1 VPTEPETN
9 VVIAPTRPD
18 NTASTGIRLA
28 EVMAALSTA
37 TDLAMGQPLEFAMA
51 SCVVAVRLGDA
62 LGYDDRQLRA
72 IYYQALLRY
81 IGCNA
86 ETTTMAAL
94 AGDELFIRTEFA
106 TLDTADK
113 AGVMKLMVRSIRT
126 AHEGEPALAVA
137 RHIVRGLA
145 TIPGMTK
152 EFFTSHCEVA
162 QQLAT
167 RLGFEPEIVA
177 GLGQLYE
184 RWDGKGMPR
193 GLKGEEVV
201 PAVRVVTLVQD
212 AITFHRLSGQEAA
225 VAVVRERRGAAYDPA
240 IADRFCETAA
250 HLMAD
255 IDDLD
260 RWERVLAMEPGK
272 QIALSG
278 DELDVACGAM
288 ADFADIKAPFTVG
301 HSHRVGELAVAAAA
315 VARLPARDAAA
326 LGRAACLHDIGRSG
340 VSAAIWSKPGPLAER
355 EWDLV
360 RLYPYHTARILRRP
374 AGLKPVAEIAASHRE
389 RLDGSG
395 YHRGL
400 SQSALN
406 AQSRLL
412 AIADAY
418 CAMTEDRPHRPARSP
433 DYAASQLRQ
442 DAAAGAFDPELTE
455 AVLVAAGHAR
465 KHSAAEPPAGLSSRE
480 IEVLRLLARGK
491 RKREIAQ
498 ELFLAEKTVD
508 NHVQHIY
515 EKIGV
520 TTRAAAAVFAVERG
534 LLT

>member
-1 VPTEPETN
+1 M
-9 VVIAPTRPD
+9 
-18 NTASTGIRLA
+18 AS
-28 EVMAALSTA
+28 LSTA

-51 SCVVAVRLGDA
+51 SCVVAVRLGDE
-62 LGYDDRQLRA
+62 LGYDDRQLRL

-86 ETTTMAAL
+86 ETATMAAL
-94 AGDELFIRTEFA
+94 AGDELFIRPAFA

-113 AGVMKLMVRSIRT
+113 AGVMKLMVHSIRA
-126 AHEGEPALAVA
+126 AHEGEPTFAVA
-137 RHIVRGLA
+137 RHLARGLA

-162 QQLAT
+162 QQLAM
-167 RLGFEPEIVA
+167 RLRFEPEIVT

-184 RWDGKGMPR
+184 RWDGKGMPY
-193 GLKGEEVV
+193 GLKGEEVT
-201 PAVRVVTLVQD
+201 PAVRVVSLVQD
-212 AITFHRLSGQEAA
+212 AVIFHRLSGLDSAIA
-225 VAVVRERRGAAYDPA
+225 VIRERRGAAYDPA

-250 HLMAD
+250 HIMAD
-255 IDDLD
+255 IDTLD

-272 QIALSG
+272 QIVLSN

-288 ADFADIKAPFTVG
+288 ADFADIKLPFTIG
-301 HSHRVGELAVAAAA
+301 HSHHVGELAVAAARIA
-315 VARLPARDAAA
+315 HLPSRDAET

-340 VSAAIWSKPGPLAER
+340 VSAAIWSKPGPLTER

-360 RLYPYHTARILRRP
+360 RLYPYHTERILRRP
-374 AGLKPVAEIAASHRE
+374 AGLKQVAEIAASHRE

-400 SQSALN
+400 TQSGLS

-412 AIADAY
+412 ALADAY
-418 CAMTEDRPHRPARSP
+418 CAMTEERPHRPARSP
-433 DYAASQLRQ
+433 DYAATQLRA
-442 DAAAGAFDPELTE
+442 DAASGLFDPDLTE
-455 AVLVAAGHAR
+455 AVLAAAGHAKPHR
-465 KHSAAEPPAGLSSRE
+465 TAEPAAGLSARE

-520 TTRAAAAVFAVERG
+520 TTRAAAAVFAVEHG
-534 LLT
+534 LLD